1 MPTVPTY
8 DGPRVQRQALQP
20 VFQGAPD
27 VSSGVQTAARVASG
41 FADMADR
48 TVRRDAEAE
57 ANQIDTEVTAAW
69 LEWDAQARKQYRGAN
84 VGDYEAEAKKWWDDA
99 AAKYADKVSP
109 LARQAVGPALGRK
122 RTQALGSV
130 LQYAGAERER
140 HADEAS
146 AAAVQTTIE
155 FGIDTGNTA
164 SAALDVR
171 RKIAEQGAR
180 KGWTTEQVQAE
191 QQRALG
197 TMHLAYVT
205 RLAQSDPTKATAY
218 FEANKGEIPMT
229 AQVKVEEVLK
239 GERDNQAARQFAA
252 TVANRPLSEQL
263 AEAGKLTDPGV
274 REKALTEV
282 RNNHAMVQAAA
293 RERQQAASDQ
303 AWQMVG
309 QGKRVPEAVL
319 ATMDGKERV
328 QLQDYLRERAKR
340 AAAGTAPKT
349 DPAFLASIYDMA
361 RENPAEFAK
370 LRLQPLSLRMSS
382 SDMEQ
387 VAKLQR
393 DMLKPDKAKDV
404 ATTQQL
410 IGAATKN
417 LEASARGAFEL
428 AVFDELSRLEAK
440 GPVPYEQKRQLID
453 RMLIDGEVLS
463 GSLFRND
470 PNMKYYQAN
479 PEQRKRFAPFI
490 PKAENDMIEAALVR
504 EGIKSPTKQQ
514 IMDRYKLAKGLQ

>member
-57 ANQIDTEVTAAW
+57 ANQIDTEVTTAW
-69 LEWDAQARKQYRGAN
+69 LEWDAQARKQYRGTN

-164 SAALDVR
+164 GAALDVR

-303 AWQMVG
+303 AWQLAA
-309 QGKRVPEAVL
+309 QFKRIPEAVL
-319 ATMDGKERV
+319 SSMDGKERE
-328 QLQDYLRERAKR
+328 QLREHLRLRSERIAKG
-340 AAAGTAPKT
+340 AAPASIKT
-349 DPAFLASIYDMA
+349 DWNTYETVRERIARGENVRVAAF
-361 RENPAEFAK
+361 AERIAPSELEK
-370 LRLQPLSLRMSS
+370 LIDL
-382 SDMEQ
+382 
-387 VAKLQR
+387 KTKR
-393 DMLKPDKAKDV
+393 DDPKKAAEV
-404 ATTQQL
+404 ATTLQL

-428 AVFDELSRLEAK
+428 AVFDELNRLEAK

-463 GSLFRND
+463 GSMFSND

-490 PKAENDMIEAALVR
+490 SKADSDMIEAALVR
-504 EGIKSPTKQQ
+504 EGIKSPTTQQ